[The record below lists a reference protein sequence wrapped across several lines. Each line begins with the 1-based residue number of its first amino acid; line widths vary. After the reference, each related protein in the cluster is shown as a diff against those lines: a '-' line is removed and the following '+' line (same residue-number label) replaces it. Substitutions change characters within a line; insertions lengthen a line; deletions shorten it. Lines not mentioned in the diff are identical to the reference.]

1 MVFLTSS
8 LSYRMMLLY
17 VIGFPTAVLTLNTGV
32 GRLPVMGYDT
42 WNAFGCEYDGAL
54 ALEQGRLMQ
63 EYGLVDIGY
72 KTVCSY

>member
-1 MVFLTSS
+1 
-8 LSYRMMLLY
+8 
-17 VIGFPTAVLTLNTGV
+17 
-32 GRLPVMGYDT
+32 MGYDT